1 MICKFCGNVIEDT
14 SDFCFICGQKVAEEA
29 AVEEAFV
36 EAAPAP
42 EAEEAVVTAD
52 APVAQAT
59 ATVPEFPAFDMSTLP
74 QGTPIYAQTAPVYA
88 HQVFIQQITP
98 AAPATP
104 FVQVNGQN
112 LGGKVKDASVCSKA
126 KKFFSAFFALTFI
139 LQFISWI
146 WYSGA
151 KKQGFPKKAED
162 ILNATMIGLCI
173 FMVIACAAMIFT
185 FFILRT

>member
-59 ATVPEFPAFDMSTLP
+59 ATVP
-74 QGTPIYAQTAPVYA
+74 
-88 HQVFIQQITP
+88 
-98 AAPATP
+98 
-104 FVQVNGQN
+104 
-112 LGGKVKDASVCSKA
+112 
-126 KKFFSAFFALTFI
+126 
-139 LQFISWI
+139 
-146 WYSGA
+146 
-151 KKQGFPKKAED
+151 
-162 ILNATMIGLCI
+162 
-173 FMVIACAAMIFT
+173 
-185 FFILRT
+185 

>member
-98 AAPATP
+98 AAAATP

-146 WYSGA
+146 WYNGA

-162 ILNATMIGLCI
+162 ILNSTMVGLCI
-173 FMVIACAAMIFT
+173 FMVAVCGYLIFK
-185 FFILRT
+185 FVLG